1 MATLKKEKK
10 HSKGL
15 LIIIPI
21 FLFAILINNYFQA
34 RNENRT
40 YYSFV
45 ITKIDKYPT
54 GHINV
59 IDKKNKFVFYN
70 FEDYGEDIRI
80 GDSLVKKEFSRYLYI
95 YRKDTLSKKYIKILS
110 IKANPNFLFPMEFR

>member
-1 MATLKKEKK
+1 MDTLKKEKK
-10 HSKGL
+10 HSKRL

-21 FLFAILINNYFQA
+21 FFFASLLINYFQA
-34 RNENRT
+34 RNENRSD
-40 YYSFV
+40 YSFV

-59 IDKKNKFVFYN
+59 MDEKNKFVFYN

-80 GDSLVKKEFSRYLYI
+80 GDSLVKKKFSRYLYI
-95 YRKDTLSKKYIKILS
+95 NRKDTLSKKYIKILS
-110 IKANPNFLFPMEFR
+110 IKANPNSLFPIEFR